1 MSVQKS
7 QSTDDAQSQTT
18 TDDSTMDVMGNVR
31 DAVSAVLAEFSE
43 DDTSTFVRFVPSDG
57 ETTTIETHVEYT
69 EDSILLAG
77 RVEYPSTDA
86 DGDLHFDERVI
97 LQNTYPARRMIDDA
111 WEVSH
116 PKYNGDH
123 WHIDAFE
130 TLQFITHALSRGH
143 SVIARP
149 ALLASVGRHHCPCA
163 SCGDS
168 FETAAELAGHLGGM
182 ASAGDVDHIEARS
195 RRQK

>member
-1 MSVQKS
+1 MSAQQTQFDV
-7 QSTDDAQSQTT
+7 DAQSQITDTT
-18 TDDSTMDVMGNVR
+18 TEVAGNVR
-31 DAVSAVLAEFSE
+31 DAFSAVLAEFSE
-43 DDTSTFVRFVPSDG
+43 DDTSTFVRFVPSEG
-57 ETTTIETHVEYT
+57 KTATIETHTEYT
-69 EDSILLAG
+69 EDAILLVD

-86 DGDLHFDERVI
+86 GGDLHFGERVI
-97 LQNTYPARRMIDDA
+97 LQNTYHARKMIDDV

-123 WHIDAFE
+123 WHIDASE
-130 TLQFITHALSRGH
+130 TLQFITHALARGH

-149 ALLASVGRHHCPCA
+149 ALLASVGRHHCLCT

-168 FETAAELAGHLGGM
+168 FETAAELAGHLGGI